1 MRETLMGCCI
11 GRAFCHNS
19 VHGIQRGR
27 SFCPKSNSQLKMY
40 KGWIW
45 CGMNISLTV
54 WKPAQGRREALAPEG
69 RVLPSATVL
78 RNWQEFLRLHNNK
91 KELFLFVSEQVVRT
105 AIEGTQIIVT
115 RGEEV
120 LCSPPATRRNKLSPC
135 SHEQVDTRM
144 MVHIPVSHV
153 SINRHWRGSVSCC
166 DFRPKGIMVSYGTR
180 RKHRILLVH
189 LFAKALGPS
198 KSKCFPI
205 FHALTGC
212 DTTSFFAGRTFQMLQ
227 GHFSSWQG
235 PPLIFLRR
243 ICAQ

>member
-1 MRETLMGCCI
+1 MRETLIGCCI
-11 GRAFCHNS
+11 GRAFCHNY

-45 CGMNISLTV
+45 CGMNTSLTV

-69 RVLPSATVL
+69 RVLPSAMVL
-78 RNWQEFLRLHNNK
+78 WNWQEFLRLDNNK

-105 AIEGTQIIVT
+105 AIEGKQIIVI

-135 SHEQVDTRM
+135 SHEKEDTRM
-144 MVHIPVSHV
+144 MVHIADAVQDGHQ
-153 SINRHWRGSVSCC
+153 SIMIRSTDTDVVGLVVTTLDLKELWVY
-166 DFRPKGIMVSYGTR
+166 YGTR
-180 RKHRILLVH
+180 KNHRILLAH

-198 KSKCFPI
+198 KSKSLPI

-212 DTTSFFAGRTFQMLQ
+212 DTTSFFAG
-227 GHFSSWQG
+227 
-235 PPLIFLRR
+235 
-243 ICAQ
+243 